1 MQRFELT
8 FNVVVE
14 TEIPIKKEISLDFD
28 EYSELV
34 TKASEVNNEER
45 TIQLDKIDEHD
56 SDEINE
62 MLFACLPPSVTK
74 NCVSISYTDIKLK
87 SLDLIP

>member
-14 TEIPIKKEISLDFD
+14 TEVPIKKEISLAFS

-34 TKASEVNNEER
+34 TKATEVNHEER
-45 TIQLDKIDEHD
+45 TIQVDKIDDQD

-74 NCVSISYTDIKLK
+74 NCVSISYTNIKLK
-87 SLDLIP
+87 SLDILP

>member
-1 MQRFELT
+1 MQKFELT

-14 TEIPIKKEISLDFD
+14 TEVPIKKEISLDFN

-34 TKASEVNNEER
+34 TKATDINNEER
-45 TIQLDKIDEHD
+45 TIQVDKIDDQD

-74 NCVSISYTDIKLK
+74 NCVSISYTNIILK
-87 SLDLIP
+87 SLD

>member
-14 TEIPIKKEISLDFD
+14 NEVPIKKEISLGFE

-34 TKASEVNNEER
+34 TKATEVNHKDR
-45 TIQLDKIDEHD
+45 TIQVDKIDEQD

-74 NCVSISYTDIKLK
+74 NCVSVSYTNIKLK
-87 SLDLIP
+87 GLD

>member
-14 TEIPIKKEISLDFD
+14 TEVPISKEISLDFN

-34 TKASEVNNEER
+34 TKATEVNHEER
-45 TIQLDKIDEHD
+45 TIHVDKIDEND

-74 NCVSISYTDIKLK
+74 NCVSVSYTNIKLK

>member
-1 MQRFELT
+1 MQKFKLK

-14 TEIPIKKEISLDFD
+14 TEVPVSKDISLDFD

-34 TKASEVNNEER
+34 TKATHVDNEER
-45 TIQLDKIDEHD
+45 TIQVDKIDDQD

-62 MLFACLPPSVTK
+62 MLFACVPPSVSK
-74 NCVSISYTDIKLK
+74 NCVNISYTDIQLTA
-87 SLDLIP
+87 IE

>member
-14 TEIPIKKEISLDFD
+14 TEVPIKKEISLDFN

-34 TKASEVNNEER
+34 TKATDINNEER
-45 TIQLDKIDEHD
+45 TIQVDKIDDQD

-74 NCVSISYTDIKLK
+74 NCVSISYTNIILK
-87 SLDLIP
+87 SLD

>member
-1 MQRFELT
+1 MRKFKLK

-14 TEIPIKKEISLDFD
+14 TEVPVSKDISLDFD

-34 TKASEVNNEER
+34 TKATHVDNEER
-45 TIQLDKIDEHD
+45 TIQVDQIDDQD

-62 MLFACLPPSVTK
+62 MLFACVPPSVAK
-74 NCVSISYTDIKLK
+74 NCVSISYTNIQLTAVE
-87 SLDLIP
+87 

>member
-1 MQRFELT
+1 MRKFQLK

-14 TEIPIKKEISLDFD
+14 TEVPVNKEISLDFD

-34 TKASEVNNEER
+34 TKATHVDNEER
-45 TIQLDKIDEHD
+45 TIQVDKIDDQD

-62 MLFACLPPSVTK
+62 MLFACVPPSVSK
-74 NCVSISYTDIKLK
+74 NCVSISYTNIQLTAVE
-87 SLDLIP
+87 

>member
-1 MQRFELT
+1 MT

-14 TEIPIKKEISLDFD
+14 TEVPIKKEISLDFN

-34 TKASEVNNEER
+34 TKATDINNEER
-45 TIQLDKIDEHD
+45 TIQVDKIDDQD

-74 NCVSISYTDIKLK
+74 NCVSISYTNIILK
-87 SLDLIP
+87 SLD

>member
-1 MQRFELT
+1 MQKFQLT

-14 TEIPIKKEISLDFD
+14 TEVPVSKEIKLDFN

-34 TKASEVNNEER
+34 TKATHVDNDER
-45 TIQLDKIDEHD
+45 TIQVDKIDDSD

-62 MLFACLPPSVTK
+62 MLFACVPVAVVK
-74 NCVSISYTDIKLK
+74 NCVSISYTNIKLQQI
-87 SLDLIP
+87 D

>member
-1 MQRFELT
+1 MRKFKLK

-14 TEIPIKKEISLDFD
+14 TEVPVSKNISLDFD

-34 TKASEVNNEER
+34 TKATHVDNEER
-45 TIQLDKIDEHD
+45 TIQVDKIDDQD

-62 MLFACLPPSVTK
+62 MLFACVPPAVSK
-74 NCVSISYTDIKLK
+74 NCVSISYTDIQ
-87 SLDLIP
+87 LISID